1 MKKKILIIGK
11 KSFIG
16 SNLYRN
22 LLKKKFLVECQ
33 SFEKIFK
40 KNEKTFKKFSY
51 IINTTI
57 HPKYIYKKYDKKFD
71 LDRKILSKLVEGK
84 FIYIFFNTRKIY
96 QPKYNISE
104 KSLIKPQDQYAKN
117 KAITE
122 KFLMQNY
129 SKNFLSLRIS
139 NIIGKRIYPKNRNNH
154 KLFFDNFLK
163 LRDLKK
169 KKFIIKN
176 NYKDFISIEQFSEVI
191 AKICQKKLIG
201 IFNVSISKKIYVSE
215 IIQWLDKDFFDK
227 IQFIKTKSHS
237 FTLSNK
243 KLLRQIPVKLSKKDL
258 KFFCVNLLKK

>member
-1 MKKKILIIGK
+1 
-11 KSFIG
+11 
-16 SNLYRN
+16 
-22 LLKKKFLVECQ
+22 
-33 SFEKIFK
+33 
-40 KNEKTFKKFSY
+40 
-51 IINTTI
+51 
-57 HPKYIYKKYDKKFD
+57 
-71 LDRKILSKLVEGK
+71 
-84 FIYIFFNTRKIY
+84 
-96 QPKYNISE
+96 
-104 KSLIKPQDQYAKN
+104 
-117 KAITE
+117 
-122 KFLMQNY
+122 MQNY

-169 KKFIIKN
+169 KKFIIKD